1 MSYKHS
7 IGTITFGPTSNV
19 VGAKGDFVQGN
30 SGTIGD
36 FNGIISGTGG
46 YSRLAF
52 ETRINELEK
61 ALRFMLN
68 VFEQD
73 GLGDG
78 AEGDAVQYAR
88 KTLDNKLKQ

>member
-1 MSYKHS
+1 MSYKYT
-7 IGTITFGPTSNV
+7 IGNVTFGPGNV
-19 VGAKGDFVQGN
+19 GKVGDPIP
-30 SGTIGD
+30 S
-36 FNGIISGTGG
+36 GIISGTGG

-61 ALRFMLN
+61 ALNFMLN

-78 AEGDAVQYAR
+78 AEGDAVRYAR
-88 KTLDNKLKQ
+88 EVLDNKLKQ